1 MFNKRVIFIQG
12 IIYTIV
18 ERIVFIQQ
26 ITQGIM
32 YIFIFNKQTL
42 LKSAK
47 FFIVM
52 MSKEFLSNFAS
63 IAGQRWADWLTFVTP
78 ENTGKRSIFRTISR
92 EWWLIDS
99 LGSALWS
106 GGDLATTFKMDTVS
120 LLKVLL
126 QWSSCG
132 VNEQLIDLFLTSNG

>member
-18 ERIVFIQQ
+18 EGIVFIQQ

-63 IAGQRWADWLTFVTP
+63 IAGQQWAD
-78 ENTGKRSIFRTISR
+78 
-92 EWWLIDS
+92 
-99 LGSALWS
+99 
-106 GGDLATTFKMDTVS
+106 
-120 LLKVLL
+120 
-126 QWSSCG
+126 
-132 VNEQLIDLFLTSNG
+132 

>member
-18 ERIVFIQQ
+18 EGIVFIQQ

-63 IAGQRWADWLTFVTP
+63 IAGQRWAD
-78 ENTGKRSIFRTISR
+78 
-92 EWWLIDS
+92 
-99 LGSALWS
+99 
-106 GGDLATTFKMDTVS
+106 
-120 LLKVLL
+120 
-126 QWSSCG
+126 
-132 VNEQLIDLFLTSNG
+132 